1 MNKQAYET
9 AVGRVLSKKAVDWS
23 SVWESIKSGSGKAYD
38 ALKKNIQENPAA
50 YIGGAGG
57 ALIGAGTGAAMKG
70 LKGGA
75 IGGATGA
82 LLGALG
88 GAGYKKYKD
97 RKNEEAAAHDALIEA
112 DKRRIAEI
120 EEAKEALRYANAQA
134 AKEIEDS
141 KRIAREAADYWRD
154 YEKTH
159 PTQAAAANIYR
170 RTKGSL
176 NRAIDSANRAGNKVY
191 GDVNSA
197 LSPILTTGARA
208 AGAGK
213 DILSGVAEA
222 LSRPLTK

>member
-70 LKGGA
+70 LRGGA

-88 GAGYKKYKD
+88 GAGVDKY
-97 RKNEEAAAHDALIEA
+97 RAYVTAERS
-112 DKRRIAEI
+112 RRMA
-120 EEAKEALRYANAQA
+120 AQA
-134 AKEIEDS
+134 AEQEKMKREKEYADKISQAVSEFGDE
-141 KRIAREAADYWRD
+141 EAELYKNKLMSLKDNPSEAQKVFDY
-154 YEKTH
+154 
-159 PTQAAAANIYR
+159 
-170 RTKGSL
+170 
-176 NRAIDSANRAGNKVY
+176 
-191 GDVNSA
+191 
-197 LSPILTTGARA
+197 LTGRLAERA
-208 AGAGK
+208 ARGETAKLFQEIDQKYPIESNIGTEFSFK
-213 DILSGVAEA
+213 DIFGVRG
-222 LSRPLTK
+222 LYNKIKNK